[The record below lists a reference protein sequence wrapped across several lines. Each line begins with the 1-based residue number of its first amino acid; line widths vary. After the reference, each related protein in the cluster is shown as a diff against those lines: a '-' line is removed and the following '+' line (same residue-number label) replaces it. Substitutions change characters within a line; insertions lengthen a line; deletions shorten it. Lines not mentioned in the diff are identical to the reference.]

1 MRISDW
7 SSDVCSSDLIALEQ
21 LHADAAF
28 KFIEPTT
35 DGRLRRSQRPPCR
48 TERTVSRHGEHEF
61 QVIPIHPEPQSH
73 KRPHT
78 ISYSRSA
85 ETMCISDRKS
95 TRLNS
100 SH

>member
-1 MRISDW
+1 MIRLPPRSTRTDT
-7 SSDVCSSDLIALEQ
+7 SFPTRRSSDL
-21 LHADAAF
+21 